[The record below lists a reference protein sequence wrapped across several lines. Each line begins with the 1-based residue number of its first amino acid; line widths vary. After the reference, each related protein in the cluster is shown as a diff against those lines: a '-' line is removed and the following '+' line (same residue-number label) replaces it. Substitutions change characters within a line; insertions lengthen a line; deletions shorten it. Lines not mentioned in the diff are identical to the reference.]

1 MIVESL
7 YRTLETNITVPTK
20 TVIIITHERSV
31 WWSWL
36 LKRNISNI
44 KQEKNIESNSS
55 ETLEENA
62 LLFIYI
68 MAHPYTKLLYNYHKI
83 LSWVYYV
90 LAWKMLSYTD
100 V

>member
-1 MIVESL
+1 MKEAFGEVDYWNVTYL
-7 YRTLETNITVPTK
+7 
-20 TVIIITHERSV
+20 
-31 WWSWL
+31 
-36 LKRNISNI
+36 ISN
-44 KQEKNIESNSS
+44 KKKTESNSS